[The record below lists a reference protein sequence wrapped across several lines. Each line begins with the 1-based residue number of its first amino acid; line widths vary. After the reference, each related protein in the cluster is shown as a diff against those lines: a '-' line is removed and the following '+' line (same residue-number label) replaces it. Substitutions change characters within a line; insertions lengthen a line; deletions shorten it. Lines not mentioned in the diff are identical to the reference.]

1 MKASSEHCRLMTP
14 RLRMLAGPN
23 GSGKSTL
30 AAQLSS
36 DYAVNLYRFLNAD
49 LLFAEVVQS
58 HRTACPFSIDNAE
71 LVQFV
76 VRSTYPREYK
86 RPFESGE
93 IYIDGEDYLHFS
105 ANGINSYSVAI
116 VADFFKEQYL
126 KHRISF
132 SFETVFSHPAKIDI
146 LRRAQAAGF
155 KTYMY
160 FVATENPVINVN
172 RIKERVAL
180 GGHDVPE
187 EKTRSRYLRCMEQVR
202 YALPYLNRAYF
213 FDNSMEQ
220 SLYLAEYESE
230 VGFSLHSELLPS
242 WFRRFVLGE

>member
-1 MKASSEHCRLMTP
+1 M
-14 RLRMLAGPN
+14 
-23 GSGKSTL
+23 
-30 AAQLSS
+30 
-36 DYAVNLYRFLNAD
+36 
-49 LLFAEVVQS
+49 
-58 HRTACPFSIDNAE
+58 
-71 LVQFV
+71 
-76 VRSTYPREYK
+76 
-86 RPFESGE
+86 GE

-105 ANGINSYSVAI
+105 ENGINSYSVAI

-213 FDNSMEQ
+213 FDNSTQQ

>member
-1 MKASSEHCRLMTP
+1 MTP

-36 DYAVNLYRFLNAD
+36 DYAVNLYRFVNAD

-76 VRSTYPREYK
+76 ARSTYPREYK

-93 IYIDGEDYLHFS
+93 IYIDEEDYLHFS

-213 FDNSMEQ
+213 FDNSTEQ
-220 SLYLAEYESE
+220 SIYLAEYESE

>member
-1 MKASSEHCRLMTP
+1 MTP

-71 LVQFV
+71 LMQFV
-76 VRSTYPREYK
+76 ARSTYPREYK

-93 IYIDGEDYLHFS
+93 IYIDEEDYLHFS

-213 FDNSMEQ
+213 FDNSTEQ
-220 SLYLAEYESE
+220 SIYLAEYESE

>member
-1 MKASSEHCRLMTP
+1 MTQ

-76 VRSTYPREYK
+76 ARSTYPREYK

-180 GGHDVPE
+180 GGHNVPE

-230 VGFSLHSELLPS
+230 VGFTLHSELLPS

>member
-1 MKASSEHCRLMTP
+1 
-14 RLRMLAGPN
+14 MLAGPN

-36 DYAVNLYRFLNAD
+36 DYAVNLYRFVNAD

-76 VRSTYPREYK
+76 AQSTYPREYK

-93 IYIDGEDYLHFS
+93 IYIDEEDYLHFS
-105 ANGINSYSVAI
+105 ANDINSYSVAI

-146 LRRAQAAGF
+146 LKRAQAVGF

-160 FVATENPVINVN
+160 FIATENPVINVN
-172 RIKERVAL
+172 RIRERVAL

-213 FDNSMEQ
+213 FDNSTQQ

-230 VGFSLHSELLPS
+230 VGFTLHSELLPS
-242 WFRRFVLGE
+242 WFKRFVLGE

>member
-1 MKASSEHCRLMTP
+1 
-14 RLRMLAGPN
+14 MLAGPN

-76 VRSTYPREYK
+76 ARSTYPREYK

-93 IYIDGEDYLHFS
+93 IYIDGDDYLHFS
-105 ANGINSYSVAI
+105 VNGINSYSVAI

-202 YALPYLNRAYF
+202 YALPYLTRAYF
-213 FDNSMEQ
+213 FDNSTEQ
-220 SLYLAEYESE
+220 SIYLAEYESE

>member
-1 MKASSEHCRLMTP
+1 MTP

-36 DYAVNLYRFLNAD
+36 DYAVNLYRFVNAD

-76 VRSTYPREYK
+76 AQSTYPREYK

-93 IYIDGEDYLHFS
+93 IYIDEEDYLHFS

-213 FDNSMEQ
+213 FDNSTEQ
-220 SLYLAEYESE
+220 SIYLAEYESE

>member
-1 MKASSEHCRLMTP
+1 MTP

-71 LVQFV
+71 LMQFV
-76 VRSTYPREYK
+76 ARSTYPREYK

-105 ANGINSYSVAI
+105 VNGINSYSVAI

-230 VGFSLHSELLPS
+230 VGFTLHSELLPS

>member
-1 MKASSEHCRLMTP
+1 MTP

-36 DYAVNLYRFLNAD
+36 DYAVNLYRFVNAD

-76 VRSTYPREYK
+76 AQSTYPREYK

-93 IYIDGEDYLHFS
+93 IYIDEEDYLHFS

-146 LRRAQAAGF
+146 LKRAQAAGF

-160 FVATENPVINVN
+160 FIATENPVINVN
-172 RIKERVAL
+172 RIRERVAL

-213 FDNSMEQ
+213 FDNSTEQ
-220 SLYLAEYESE
+220 SIYLAEYESE
-230 VGFSLHSELLPS
+230 VGFTLHSELLPS
-242 WFRRFVLGE
+242 WFKRFVLGE

>member
-1 MKASSEHCRLMTP
+1 
-14 RLRMLAGPN
+14 MLAGPN

-58 HRTACPFSIDNAE
+58 HRTACPLSIDNAE

-76 VRSTYPREYK
+76 ARSTYPREYK

-213 FDNSMEQ
+213 FDNSTEQ
-220 SLYLAEYESE
+220 SIYLAEYESE

>member
-1 MKASSEHCRLMTP
+1 MTP

-36 DYAVNLYRFLNAD
+36 DYAVNLYCFVNAD

-76 VRSTYPREYK
+76 AQSTYPREYK

-93 IYIDGEDYLHFS
+93 IYIDEEDYLHFS

-213 FDNSMEQ
+213 FDNSTEQ
-220 SLYLAEYESE
+220 SIYLAEYESE
-230 VGFSLHSELLPS
+230 AGFTLHSELLPS

>member
-1 MKASSEHCRLMTP
+1 MTP

-71 LVQFV
+71 LVEFV
-76 VRSTYPREYK
+76 AQSTYHREYK

-132 SFETVFSHPAKIDI
+132 SFETVFSHPAKIDV

-160 FVATENPVINVN
+160 FVATENPMINVN

-213 FDNSMEQ
+213 FDNSTEQ

-230 VGFSLHSELLPS
+230 VGFTLHSELQPS

>member
-1 MKASSEHCRLMTP
+1 MTP

-36 DYAVNLYRFLNAD
+36 DYAVNLYRFVNAD

-71 LVQFV
+71 LVEFV
-76 VRSTYPREYK
+76 AQSTYPREYK

-93 IYIDGEDYLHFS
+93 IYIDEEDYLHFS

-116 VADFFKEQYL
+116 VADFFKEQCL

-132 SFETVFSHPAKIDI
+132 SFETVFSHLAKIDI
-146 LRRAQAAGF
+146 LKRAQAAGF

-213 FDNSMEQ
+213 FDNSTQQ

-230 VGFSLHSELLPS
+230 VGFTLHSELLPS

>member
-1 MKASSEHCRLMTP
+1 
-14 RLRMLAGPN
+14 MLAGPN

-76 VRSTYPREYK
+76 ARSTYPREYK

-180 GGHDVPE
+180 GGHNVPE

-230 VGFSLHSELLPS
+230 VGFTLHSELLPS

>member
-1 MKASSEHCRLMTP
+1 MTP

-49 LLFAEVVQS
+49 LLFAEVEQS
-58 HRTACPFSIDNAE
+58 HQTACPFSIDNAE
-71 LVQFV
+71 LMQFV
-76 VRSTYPREYK
+76 ARSTYPREYK
-86 RPFESGE
+86 RPFEAGE
-93 IYIDGEDYLHFS
+93 IFIDEEDYLHFS

-132 SFETVFSHPAKIDI
+132 SFETVFSHRAKIDI

-160 FVATENPVINVN
+160 FIATENPVINVN
-172 RIKERVAL
+172 RIRERVAL

-213 FDNSMEQ
+213 FDNSTEQ

-230 VGFSLHSELLPS
+230 VGFTLHSELLPS

>member
-1 MKASSEHCRLMTP
+1 
-14 RLRMLAGPN
+14 MLAGPN

-76 VRSTYPREYK
+76 STYPREYK

-160 FVATENPVINVN
+160 FIATENPVINVN
-172 RIKERVAL
+172 RIRERVAL

-213 FDNSMEQ
+213 FDNSTQQ

-230 VGFSLHSELLPS
+230 VGFTLHSELLPS

>member
-1 MKASSEHCRLMTP
+1 MTP

-36 DYAVNLYRFLNAD
+36 DYAINLYRFLNAD

-71 LVQFV
+71 LVEFV
-76 VRSTYPREYK
+76 AQSTYPREYK

-93 IYIDGEDYLHFS
+93 IYIDEEDYLHFS

-213 FDNSMEQ
+213 FDNSTPQ
-220 SLYLAEYESE
+220 SPYLAEYESE
-230 VGFSLHSELLPS
+230 AGFTLHSELLPS
-242 WFRRFVLGE
+242 WFKRFVLGE

>member
-1 MKASSEHCRLMTP
+1 MTP

-36 DYAVNLYRFLNAD
+36 DYAVNLYRFVNAD

-71 LVQFV
+71 LVEFV
-76 VRSTYPREYK
+76 AQSTYPREYK

-93 IYIDGEDYLHFS
+93 IYIDEEDYLHFS

-132 SFETVFSHPAKIDI
+132 SFETVFSHPAKIDF
-146 LRRAQAAGF
+146 LRLAQAAGF

-213 FDNSMEQ
+213 FDNSTQQ

>member
-1 MKASSEHCRLMTP
+1 MTP
-14 RLRMLAGPN
+14 RLRMLADPN

-36 DYAVNLYRFLNAD
+36 DYAVNLYRFVNAD

-76 VRSTYPREYK
+76 AQSTYPREYK

-93 IYIDGEDYLHFS
+93 IYIDEEDYLHFS

-146 LRRAQAAGF
+146 LKRAQAAGF

-213 FDNSMEQ
+213 FDNSTQQ

-230 VGFSLHSELLPS
+230 VGFTLHSELLPS

>member
-1 MKASSEHCRLMTP
+1 MTP

-36 DYAVNLYRFLNAD
+36 DYAVNLYRFVNAD

-58 HRTACPFSIDNAE
+58 HQTACPFSVDNAE

-76 VRSTYPREYK
+76 AQSTYPREYK
-86 RPFESGE
+86 RSFESGE
-93 IYIDGEDYLHFS
+93 IYIDEEDYLHFS

-146 LRRAQAAGF
+146 LKRAQAAGF

-213 FDNSMEQ
+213 FDNSTQQ

-230 VGFSLHSELLPS
+230 VGFTLHSELLPS

>member
-1 MKASSEHCRLMTP
+1 MTP

-36 DYAVNLYRFLNAD
+36 DYAVNLYRFVNAD

-76 VRSTYPREYK
+76 ARSTYPREYK

-93 IYIDGEDYLHFS
+93 IYIDEEDYLHFS

-213 FDNSMEQ
+213 FDNSTEQ
-220 SLYLAEYESE
+220 SIYLAEYESE
-230 VGFSLHSELLPS
+230 AGFTLHSELLPS

>member
-1 MKASSEHCRLMTP
+1 MTP

-36 DYAVNLYRFLNAD
+36 DYAVNLYRFVNAD

-71 LVQFV
+71 LMQFV
-76 VRSTYPREYK
+76 ARSTYPREYK

-93 IYIDGEDYLHFS
+93 IYIDEEDYLHFS

-213 FDNSMEQ
+213 FDNSTQQ

>member
-1 MKASSEHCRLMTP
+1 MTP

-30 AAQLSS
+30 ASQLIS

-49 LLFAEVVQS
+49 LLFAEVIQS

-76 VRSTYPREYK
+76 SQSTYPQEYK
-86 RPFESGE
+86 LLFELGE
-93 IYIDGEDYLHFS
+93 IFIDAEDYLHFS

-146 LRRAQAAGF
+146 LRRAQLAGF

-160 FVATENPVINVN
+160 FVATENPLINLN

-213 FDNSMEQ
+213 FDNSAAQ
-220 SLYLAEYESE
+220 SLYLAEYESD
-230 VGFSLHSELLPS
+230 VGFTLHSELLPT
-242 WFRRFVLGE
+242 WFRHFVLGE

>member
-1 MKASSEHCRLMTP
+1 
-14 RLRMLAGPN
+14 MLADPN

-58 HRTACPFSIDNAE
+58 HRTACPLSIDNAE

-76 VRSTYPREYK
+76 ARSTYPREYK

-93 IYIDGEDYLHFS
+93 IYIDGEDYLHLS

-213 FDNSMEQ
+213 FDNSTEQ
-220 SLYLAEYESE
+220 SIYLAEYESE

>member
-1 MKASSEHCRLMTP
+1 MTP

-36 DYAVNLYRFLNAD
+36 DYAVNLYRFVNAD

-71 LVQFV
+71 LVEFV
-76 VRSTYPREYK
+76 AQSTYPREYK

-93 IYIDGEDYLHFS
+93 IYIDEEDYLHFS

-146 LRRAQAAGF
+146 LKRAQAAGF

-202 YALPYLNRAYF
+202 YSLPYLNRAYF
-213 FDNSMEQ
+213 FDNSTQQ

-230 VGFSLHSELLPS
+230 VGFTLHSELLPS
-242 WFRRFVLGE
+242 WFRRFVLDE

>member
-1 MKASSEHCRLMTP
+1 MTP

-71 LVQFV
+71 LVEFV
-76 VRSTYPREYK
+76 AQSTYPREYK

-93 IYIDGEDYLHFS
+93 IYIDEEDYLHFS

-213 FDNSMEQ
+213 FDNSTEQ
-220 SLYLAEYESE
+220 SIYLAEYESE
-230 VGFSLHSELLPS
+230 AGFTLHSELLPS

>member
-1 MKASSEHCRLMTP
+1 MTP

-36 DYAVNLYRFLNAD
+36 DYAVNLYRFVNAD

-76 VRSTYPREYK
+76 TRSTYPQEYK

-146 LRRAQAAGF
+146 LKRAQAAGF

-213 FDNSMEQ
+213 FDNSTEQ

-230 VGFSLHSELLPS
+230 VGFTLHSELLPS

>member
-1 MKASSEHCRLMTP
+1 MTP

-36 DYAVNLYRFLNAD
+36 DYAVNLYRFVNAD

-76 VRSTYPREYK
+76 AQSTYPREYK

-93 IYIDGEDYLHFS
+93 IYIDEEDYLHFS

-146 LRRAQAAGF
+146 LKRAQAAGF

-213 FDNSMEQ
+213 FDNSTQQ

-230 VGFSLHSELLPS
+230 VGFTLHSELLPS

>member
-1 MKASSEHCRLMTP
+1 MTP

-36 DYAVNLYRFLNAD
+36 DYAVNLYRFVNAD

-76 VRSTYPREYK
+76 ARSTYPREYK

-93 IYIDGEDYLHFS
+93 IYIDEEDYLHFS

-213 FDNSMEQ
+213 FDNSTEQ
-220 SLYLAEYESE
+220 SIYLAEYESE

-242 WFRRFVLGE
+242 WFRRFVLGD

>member
-1 MKASSEHCRLMTP
+1 MTP

-36 DYAVNLYRFLNAD
+36 DYAVNLYRFVNAD

-76 VRSTYPREYK
+76 AQSTYPREYK

-93 IYIDGEDYLHFS
+93 IYIDEEDYLHFS
-105 ANGINSYSVAI
+105 ANDINSYSVAI

-146 LRRAQAAGF
+146 LKRAQAVGF

-160 FVATENPVINVN
+160 FIATENPVINVN
-172 RIKERVAL
+172 RIRERVAL

-213 FDNSMEQ
+213 FDNSTQQ

-230 VGFSLHSELLPS
+230 VGFTLHSELLPS
-242 WFRRFVLGE
+242 WFKRFVLGE

>member
-1 MKASSEHCRLMTP
+1 MTP

-76 VRSTYPREYK
+76 AQSTYPREYK

-93 IYIDGEDYLHFS
+93 IYIDEEDYLHFS

-160 FVATENPVINVN
+160 FIATENPVINVN
-172 RIKERVAL
+172 RIRERVAL

-213 FDNSMEQ
+213 FDNSTEQ
-220 SLYLAEYESE
+220 SIYLAEYESE
-230 VGFSLHSELLPS
+230 VGFTLHSELLPS
-242 WFRRFVLGE
+242 WFKRFVLGE

>member
-1 MKASSEHCRLMTP
+1 MTP

-49 LLFAEVVQS
+49 LLFAEVEQS
-58 HRTACPFSIDNAE
+58 HQTACPFSIDNAE
-71 LVQFV
+71 LMQFV
-76 VRSTYPREYK
+76 ARSTYPREYK
-86 RPFESGE
+86 RPFDAGE
-93 IYIDGEDYLHFS
+93 IFIDEEDYLHFS

-116 VADFFKEQYL
+116 AADFFKEQYL

-160 FVATENPVINVN
+160 FIATENPVINVN
-172 RIKERVAL
+172 RIRERVAL

-213 FDNSMEQ
+213 FDNSTEQ

-230 VGFSLHSELLPS
+230 VGFTLHSELLPS

>member
-1 MKASSEHCRLMTP
+1 MTP

-49 LLFAEVVQS
+49 LLFAEVEQS
-58 HRTACPFSIDNAE
+58 HQTACPFSIDNAE

-76 VRSTYPREYK
+76 AQSTYPREYK

-93 IYIDGEDYLHFS
+93 IYIDEEDYLHFS

-213 FDNSMEQ
+213 FDNSTQQ

-230 VGFSLHSELLPS
+230 VGFTLHSELLPS
-242 WFRRFVLGE
+242 WFRRFVLDE

>member
-1 MKASSEHCRLMTP
+1 MTP

-36 DYAVNLYRFLNAD
+36 DYAVNLYRFVNAD

-76 VRSTYPREYK
+76 AQSTYPREYK
-86 RPFESGE
+86 RPFELGE
-93 IYIDGEDYLHFS
+93 IYIDEEDYLHFS

-146 LRRAQAAGF
+146 LKRAQATGF

-213 FDNSMEQ
+213 FDNSTEQ
-220 SLYLAEYESE
+220 SIYLAEYESE
-230 VGFSLHSELLPS
+230 AGFTLHSELLPS

>member
-1 MKASSEHCRLMTP
+1 
-14 RLRMLAGPN
+14 MLAGPN

-58 HRTACPFSIDNAE
+58 HRTACPLSIDNAE

-76 VRSTYPREYK
+76 ARSTYPREYK

-132 SFETVFSHPAKIDI
+132 SFETVFSHPAKIDV

-213 FDNSMEQ
+213 FDNSTEQ
-220 SLYLAEYESE
+220 SIYLAEYESE

>member
-1 MKASSEHCRLMTP
+1 
-14 RLRMLAGPN
+14 MLAGPN

-76 VRSTYPREYK
+76 ARSTYPREYK

-180 GGHDVPE
+180 GGHNVPE

-230 VGFSLHSELLPS
+230 VGFTLHSELLPS
-242 WFRRFVLGE
+242 WFRHFVLGE

>member
-1 MKASSEHCRLMTP
+1 MTP

-36 DYAVNLYRFLNAD
+36 DYAVNLYRFVNAD

-71 LVQFV
+71 LVEFV
-76 VRSTYPREYK
+76 AQSTYPREYK

-93 IYIDGEDYLHFS
+93 IYIDEEDYLHFS

-160 FVATENPVINVN
+160 FVATENPMINVN

-213 FDNSMEQ
+213 FDNSTQQ

>member
-1 MKASSEHCRLMTP
+1 MTP
-14 RLRMLAGPN
+14 RLRMLVGPN

-36 DYAVNLYRFLNAD
+36 DYAVNLYRFVNAD

-76 VRSTYPREYK
+76 ARSTYPREYK

-93 IYIDGEDYLHFS
+93 IYIDEEDYLHFS

-213 FDNSMEQ
+213 FDNSTEQ

-230 VGFSLHSELLPS
+230 VGFTLHSELLPS

>member
-1 MKASSEHCRLMTP
+1 MTP
-14 RLRMLAGPN
+14 RLRMLVGPN

-36 DYAVNLYRFLNAD
+36 DYAVNLYRFVNAD

-71 LVQFV
+71 LVEFV
-76 VRSTYPREYK
+76 AQSTYPREYK

-93 IYIDGEDYLHFS
+93 IYIDEEDYLHFS

-172 RIKERVAL
+172 RIRERVAL

-213 FDNSMEQ
+213 FDNSTEQ
-220 SLYLAEYESE
+220 SIYLAEYESE
-230 VGFSLHSELLPS
+230 AGFTLHSELLPS

>member
-1 MKASSEHCRLMTP
+1 MTP

-36 DYAVNLYRFLNAD
+36 DYAINLYRFLNAD

-71 LVQFV
+71 LVEFV
-76 VRSTYPREYK
+76 AQSTYPREYK

-93 IYIDGEDYLHFS
+93 IYIDEEDYLHFS

-213 FDNSMEQ
+213 FDNSTQQ

-230 VGFSLHSELLPS
+230 AGFTLHSELLPS
-242 WFRRFVLGE
+242 WFKRFVLGE